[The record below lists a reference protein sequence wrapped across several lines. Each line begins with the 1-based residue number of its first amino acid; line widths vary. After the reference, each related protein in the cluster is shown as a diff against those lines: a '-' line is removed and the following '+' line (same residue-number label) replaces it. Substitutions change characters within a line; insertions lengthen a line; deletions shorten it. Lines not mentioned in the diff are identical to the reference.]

1 MRAAILSIGDEL
13 TTGQTPEGNA
23 SWLAGQ
29 LAAMAVTTVEL
40 RVVPDDRAAI
50 AGAIREMAVRCDLL
64 LATGGIGPTA
74 DDLTRHGLGA
84 VLSPGRALE
93 TDAKTLA
100 ELESRWRRRAGPM
113 PPANA
118 VQAQHPRGTRLVP
131 NPCGTAPGIAG
142 ELDGCRIFVMPGP
155 PHEMRTMFRDHVLP
169 VVSRPAGVV
178 RLTGRVHEFG
188 LGESAAEQRLGA
200 LTDRLRQPQVGI
212 TDTDAVVTARIQAQG
227 LAEQAAQQLDHTRR
241 QVLEAWAPY
250 AYGTDEETLAAATVS
265 LLREQGR
272 ALSTAESC
280 TGGWLGK
287 LIVDVPGSSEC
298 YIGGWVTYSDA
309 LKTSCLAVDPAVL
322 REHGAVSD
330 PAARA
335 MAAGAMEASGAD
347 DSLAVT
353 GIAGPDG
360 EVAGKP
366 VGTVFIGLARRAGD
380 EIDVS
385 VRRFLFPGDR
395 TAVRDRASKSA
406 LQILRFALLGVEPH
420 ETLLWEVA
428 AAAPCATG
436 PTGASP

>member
-1 MRAAILSIGDEL
+1 
-13 TTGQTPEGNA
+13 
-23 SWLAGQ
+23 
-29 LAAMAVTTVEL
+29 
-40 RVVPDDRAAI
+40 
-50 AGAIREMAVRCDLL
+50 
-64 LATGGIGPTA
+64 
-74 DDLTRHGLGA
+74 
-84 VLSPGRALE
+84 
-93 TDAKTLA
+93 
-100 ELESRWRRRAGPM
+100 M

-118 VQAQHPRGTRLVP
+118 VQARYPRGTRLVP
-131 NPCGTAPGIAG
+131 NPRGTAPGIAG

-169 VVSRPAGVV
+169 AVSRPAGVV

-200 LTDRLRQPQVGI
+200 LTDRQRQPQVGI
-212 TDTDAVVTARIQAQG
+212 THTDEVVTARIQAQG
-227 LAEQAAQQLDHTRR
+227 SAEQAAQQLDHTRR

-250 AYGTDEETLAAATVS
+250 AYGTDEETLAAATVM

-272 ALSTAESC
+272 TLSTAESC

-287 LIVDVPGSSEC
+287 LIVDVPGSSKC
-298 YIGGWVTYSDA
+298 YIGGWVTYGDA

-330 PAARA
+330 PTARA

-360 EVAGKP
+360 LVAGKP
-366 VGTVFIGLARRAGD
+366 GGTVFIGLARRAGD

-406 LQILRFALLGVEPH
+406 LQILRFALLGVEQH

>member
-13 TTGQTPEGNA
+13 TTGQTPDANA

-40 RVVPDDRAAI
+40 RVVPGDRAAI
-50 AGAIREMAVRCDLL
+50 AVAIREMAPRCDLL

-74 DDLTRHGLGA
+74 DDVT
-84 VLSPGRALE
+84 S
-93 TDAKTLA
+93 
-100 ELESRWRRRAGPM
+100 
-113 PPANA
+113 
-118 VQAQHPRGTRLVP
+118 
-131 NPCGTAPGIAG
+131 G

-155 PHEMRTMFRDHVLP
+155 LHEMRTMFREHVGP
-169 VVSRPAGVV
+169 AVSTLAGAV
-178 RLTGRVHEFG
+178 RLT
-188 LGESAAEQRLGA
+188 EQ
-200 LTDRLRQPQVGI
+200 
-212 TDTDAVVTARIQAQG
+212 
-227 LAEQAAQQLDHTRR
+227 
-241 QVLEAWAPY
+241 
-250 AYGTDEETLAAATVS
+250 LAAATVA
-265 LLREQGR
+265 LLCEQGR

-298 YIGGWVTYSDA
+298 YLGGWVTYSDD
-309 LKTSCLAVDPAVL
+309 LKTSCLAVDPEVL

-330 PAARA
+330 RTARA
-335 MAAGAMEASGAD
+335 MALGALEASGAD

-353 GIAGPDG
+353 GIAGPG
-360 EVAGKP
+360 GAAAGKP

-406 LQILRFALLGVEPH
+406 LQILRFALLGVQPH
-420 ETLLWEVA
+420 ETLRWEVA
-428 AAAPCATG
+428 AATPCAGG
-436 PTGASP
+436 PTGGSP